1 MPVPDF
7 QSVILPVLRLSASG
21 EIKLG
26 DAVERISDEFNL
38 TYHERNEKVPSGV
51 LTRIRDRV
59 NWSVTYLNEAG
70 LVVRPRRGYFK
81 ITEIGRSV
89 LVNPPERIDSAF
101 LMRFEGFRNFK
112 SRKKKSNQIKVDSI
126 DTKGV
131 VDQVTPSEEPRM
143 NIDKRGQ
150 LIQSE
155 LYSRIL
161 QISPAAFENLIVD
174 FMTSMGYKQQE
185 ERQTIQGISNNR
197 VCRVFGIDVLCL
209 DLVYLEAVQCD
220 PQSVVSAKQIHEFA
234 GALDGH
240 STNKGIFVTTSSY
253 AFEAENF
260 VRSISNQKRIRLIDG
275 KDLTK
280 LMVRFG
286 VAIRRK
292 RTHIFTGIDVE
303 YFNFGSKNAAEDL
316 LS

>member
-81 ITEIGRSV
+81 ITEIGRSI
-89 LVNPPERIDSAF
+89 LLNPPKRIDSAF

-112 SRKKKSNQIKVDSI
+112 SRKKKFNPAKVDS
-126 DTKGV
+126 
-131 VDQVTPSEEPRM
+131 VDAKNVTDHITPSDKPRTS
-143 NIDKRGQ
+143 IDRRSQ
-150 LIQSE
+150 VIQSE
-155 LYSRIL
+155 LQNRIMK
-161 QISPAAFENLIVD
+161 ISSVAFERLIVEL
-174 FMTSMGYKQQE
+174 MISMGYKQQE
-185 ERQTIQGISNNR
+185 DRQKVEGIGSNR
-197 VCRVFGIDVLCL
+197 ICHVFGIDALCL
-209 DLVYLEAVQCD
+209 DLVYLEAKQCD
-220 PQSVVSAKQIHEFA
+220 SQSIISAKQIHEFA
-234 GALDGH
+234 GALDGYGT
-240 STNKGIFVTTSSY
+240 SKGVFVTTSSY
-253 AFEAENF
+253 SLEAENF
-260 VRSISNQKRIRLIDG
+260 VRSISNQKRIRLISG
-275 KDLTK
+275 RDLTE
-280 LMVRFG
+280 LMVGYG
-286 VAIRRK
+286 VGIRRM
-292 RTHIFTGIDVE
+292 RTHIVTRIDVD
-303 YFNFGSKNAAEDL
+303 YFSFDSNSSADDL